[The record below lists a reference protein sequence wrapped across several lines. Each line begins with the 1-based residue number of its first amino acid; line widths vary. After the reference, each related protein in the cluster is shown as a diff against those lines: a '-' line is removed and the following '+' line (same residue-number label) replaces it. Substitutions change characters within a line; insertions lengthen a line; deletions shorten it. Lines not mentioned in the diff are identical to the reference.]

1 MSDSFGPSDV
11 GRVLIEGQFCGFASL
26 SIVNREL
33 AAALVARGVDVRILP
48 TDRHE
53 GLDEIH
59 KRGLGGKLVGEVQA
73 CDLHLRNAWPP
84 VTEGMAGRKNGF
96 VCWAWEESEIAPVTA
111 ARFNRDLDI
120 ILTTATYVSDAL
132 KRSGVVVPVPV
143 VGNGVDHF
151 KAIARTNGQGVRKR
165 LLHIST
171 CLPRKAPEAL
181 VEGFVKAF
189 AGRDD
194 VELYIKTSHNPHNRI
209 RNLAY
214 LAREGVEGGPHIE
227 VDENDLTAEQLRA
240 LYASADG
247 LVLASRGEGFG
258 LPLAEAMVMGVP
270 VIATRNGGQA
280 DFCREDTAYL
290 SDSVPAKS
298 TSHVA
303 YIYNLW
309 EDPSVDSL
317 AKAMKALIDNPAQ
330 AKVKADKARQ
340 LMADHY
346 TWDAVAGRVIDA
358 LKALPSEKAT
368 AAVEVKSPD
377 YELVSTWNEQC
388 GIATYSH
395 QFYGADPLK
404 DGLKRIWARR
414 PVDAHSTFSGDDE
427 RVDRS
432 WGYDGASMQQFV
444 DRVSSQT
451 SADRI
456 WMQHH
461 PGFFSSGD
469 MHKIVPAMRK
479 NRSQLLITLHNVG
492 ETLSSGGAEW
502 LHGFDKVIA
511 HSAEDVEDLG
521 RAGIRAEVLPHG
533 VAITGLP
540 WEPRPES
547 FTVGSFGF
555 LTAHKNIELLVSA
568 IALARQSDPRIR
580 LILANSQRRERQS
593 RVARSRVEALVKYH
607 GLEEVVDQNYDFLS
621 DSQVVERLAP
631 CDLLAFPYG
640 PSLEGA
646 SGAARMAIALD
657 RPTLLSNSGVF
668 KDLLGFSHV
677 LRRLDVETLA
687 EAILSLANDEHL
699 LRLHDP
705 ARRLYATYHHWNVVT
720 ARAVNQIMSV

>member
-1 MSDSFGPSDV
+1 MGDSLGLSNL

-33 AAALVARGVDVRILP
+33 AAALVQRGVDVKILP

-53 GLDEIH
+53 GLEEIH
-59 KRGLGGKLVGEVQA
+59 RRGLGQRLANEAHA
-73 CDLHLRNAWPP
+73 CDIHLRNQWPP
-84 VTEGMAGRKNGF
+84 ITDGMVGRQNGL

-120 ILTTATYVSDAL
+120 IMTTASYVSEAL
-132 KRSGVVVPVPV
+132 KRSGVTIPVPV

-151 KAIARTNGQGVRKR
+151 KAKPRSLGRSGRKR

-181 VEGFVKAF
+181 AEAFVKAF

-194 VELYIKTSHNPHNRI
+194 VELFIKTSPNPHNRI
-209 RNLAY
+209 RPLIAM
-214 LAREGVEGGPHIE
+214 ACEGVEGAPHVE
-227 VDENDLTAEQLRA
+227 VDETSMSADQLRD
-240 LYASADG
+240 LYAGADG

-270 VIATRNGGQA
+270 VVACRHGGQA
-280 DFCREDTAYL
+280 DFCREDTAFL
-290 SDSVPAKS
+290 VDSVPAKS

-303 YIYNLW
+303 SIYGLW
-309 EDPSVDSL
+309 EDPDVDSL
-317 AKAMKALIDNPAQ
+317 AEAMKALIDNPEK
-330 AKVKADKARQ
+330 AKAKASAASR
-340 LMADHY
+340 LMA
-346 TWDAVAGRVIDA
+346 TQFSWEAVAGRVVEA
-358 LKALPSEKAT
+358 LKAMPRQKPEVS
-368 AAVEVKSPD
+368 EVKSAD
-377 YELVSTWNEQC
+377 YELVSTWNEAC

-395 QFYGADPLK
+395 QFYAAKPFK
-404 DGLKRIWARR
+404 EGLKRIWARR
-414 PVDAHSTFSGDDE
+414 PVDEASSPKNDDE

-432 WGYDGASMQQFV
+432 WGYDGASMQRFA
-444 DRVSSQT
+444 DRVSSQI
-451 SADRI
+451 SASTL

-469 MHKIVPAMRK
+469 MRRIVPALRQ
-479 NRSQLLITLHNVG
+479 NRSQLIITLHNVA
-492 ETLSSGGAEW
+492 ETLGGGADW
-502 LHGFDKVIA
+502 LHGFDKVVA
-511 HSAEDVEDLG
+511 HSAQDVEELG

-533 VAITGLP
+533 VAITGMP
-540 WEPRPES
+540 WQPQTER

-568 IALARQSDPRIR
+568 IALARRSDPRIN
-580 LILANSQRRERQS
+580 LVLANSQRRERQS
-593 RVARSRVEALVKYH
+593 RVARSRVETLVKYY
-607 GLEEVVDQNYDFLS
+607 GLEDVVDQNYDFLS
-621 DSQVVERLAP
+621 DQAVVKRLAP

-640 PSLEGA
+640 ESQEGA

-677 LRRLDVETLA
+677 LRQLDVETLA
-687 EAILSLANDEHL
+687 EAILALANDPHL

-705 ARRLYATYHHWNVVT
+705 ARRLYATHHHWDVVA